1 MSEYKGKVLRA
12 LSWSAGGKVV
22 SQVVSL
28 GFGIALA
35 RMLTPDDFGLIA
47 MMMVFT
53 GFAALLTDVGLGSA
67 LVQKEDVTELHYN
80 TVFWTNLGLGVALT
94 CIILVSSP
102 WIASFY
108 GREELTGLG
117 YILSLQ
123 FVLGALA
130 LVPRQRL
137 VKELSFKVV
146 TVADVLGMLVG
157 GIAAVFMASSGYE
170 YWALAW
176 QFVILR
182 VVATVYVWMS
192 ARWMPA
198 FSFSRHALAELFG
211 FSFYVFST
219 RMIQYFTKQADK
231 LLAGRFLGGNA
242 VGLLDKA
249 QSMMLFPLSNV
260 SHVVGKVMFPALSM
274 IQNDK
279 DRVRNVYS
287 RCTQAIALLT
297 FPMMAGMFAV
307 AENFV
312 FGVLGD
318 QWGELVIILRILCVA
333 GVAISIVTVTGSV
346 YLSQGMAKL
355 QFKVNLLTR
364 PIALLGVIVGL
375 QWGIE
380 GVAVGA
386 TVATLINTVITL
398 RVVGGL
404 INLPLGTLFSSFF
417 KTFCA
422 AVLMCLIIMATDYL
436 LSEYPPLI
444 RFFIQ
449 VFEGALVYTL
459 LVIIFRV
466 RALEDVW
473 QLVKEKLPERQ
484 RKSFK

>member
-12 LSWSAGGKVV
+12 LSWSAGGKVF
-22 SQVVSL
+22 SQVISL

-67 LVQKEDVTELHYN
+67 LVQKADVTELHYN
-80 TVFWTNLGLGVALT
+80 TVFWTNLGLGIALT
-94 CIILVSSP
+94 AVICFCSP
-102 WIASFY
+102 LIAEFY
-108 GREELTGLG
+108 GRQELTDLG

-146 TVADVLGMLVG
+146 TVADFLGMLVG
-157 GIAAVFMASSGYE
+157 GIVAVYMAKAGYE

-176 QFVILR
+176 QFVVLR
-182 VVATVYVWMS
+182 VVATVYVWAY
-192 ARWMPA
+192 ARWIPA
-198 FSFSRHALAELFG
+198 FSFSKHALAELFG
-211 FSFYVFST
+211 FSFYVFAT
-219 RMIQYFTKQADK
+219 RMIQYATKQADK

-279 DRVRNVYS
+279 DRVRSVYS

-312 FGVLGD
+312 FGVLGE
-318 QWGELVIILRILCVA
+318 QWADLVIILRILCVA

-364 PIALLGVIVGL
+364 PIALLGVIVGI

-380 GVAVGA
+380 GVAIGA

-398 RVVGGL
+398 KVAGGL
-404 INLPLGTLFSSFF
+404 IDLPLSTLFSSFF

-422 AVLMCLIIMATDYL
+422 AVLMCLIIMMTDSL
-436 LSEYPPLI
+436 LLDYGPLA

-449 VFEGALVYTL
+449 VFEGALVYAL
-459 LVIIFRV
+459 FVFVFRV
-466 RALEDVW
+466 RALDDAW
-473 QLVKEKLPERQ
+473 LIVKEKLPGR
-484 RKSFK
+484 

>member
-12 LSWSAGGKVV
+12 LSWSAGGKVF
-22 SQVVSL
+22 SQVISL

-67 LVQKEDVTELHYN
+67 LVQKADVTELHYN

-102 WIASFY
+102 WIATFY

-137 VKELSFKVV
+137 VKSLTFKVI
-146 TVADVLGMLVG
+146 TIADFLGMFVA
-157 GIAAVFMASSGYE
+157 GIAAIVMAKYGYE

-182 VVATVYVWMS
+182 VVATLYIWMS
-192 ARWMPA
+192 ARWMPRL
-198 FSFSRHALAELFG
+198 SFSKHALAELFG
-211 FSFYVFST
+211 FSFYVFAT
-219 RMIQYFTKQADK
+219 RMLGYITQQADK

-260 SHVVGKVMFPALSM
+260 SHVVGSVMFPALSM

-279 DRVRNVYS
+279 KRVRAVYM

-312 FGVLGD
+312 LGVLGE
-318 QWGELVIILRILCVA
+318 QWEELVVILRILCVA
-333 GVAISIVTVTGSV
+333 GIAISIVTVTGSV

-364 PIALLGVIVGL
+364 PIALTGVVVGL
-375 QWGIE
+375 NWGVE
-380 GVAVGA
+380 GVAIGA
-386 TVATLINTVITL
+386 TAATLINTVITL
-398 RVVGGL
+398 RVAGGL
-404 INLPLGTLFSSFF
+404 IDLSLSTLFSSFF

-422 AVLMCLIIMATDYL
+422 AVLMCIAIMATESFV
-436 LSEYPPLI
+436 SEYPPLV

-449 VFEGALVYTL
+449 VLEGVLVYTF
-459 LVIIFRV
+459 LVVLFRV

-473 QLVKEKLPERQ
+473 QLVKERLP
-484 RKSFK
+484 KSSVTH